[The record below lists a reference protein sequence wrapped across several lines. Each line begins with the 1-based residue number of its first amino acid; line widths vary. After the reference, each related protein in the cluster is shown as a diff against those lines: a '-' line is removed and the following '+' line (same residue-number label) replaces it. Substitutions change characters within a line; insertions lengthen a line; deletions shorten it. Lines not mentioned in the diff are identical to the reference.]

1 LTRVDDEKISELPIA
16 HRSGVPYC
24 LLDNAFRSTDR
35 TSGLF
40 LWEVTRDQMRIGLA
54 YNEKPDPAPDA
65 QSDGSGDA
73 FAEWDDPSTI
83 AAVEQALGLFGDV
96 IRLEADQF
104 FPQNVVLA
112 SPDIVFNMAE
122 GLHGQSREALVPAI
136 CEYLNIPYTGSDPLT
151 LALSLHKGR
160 TKETLAYRG
169 VPTAPFTCLDAA
181 EQVER
186 MTLPYPVFV
195 KPVAEGSGKGVFATN
210 LCANVAALRERARF
224 LLDRYAEPVL
234 VETYLP
240 GPEFTVAILGNG
252 PEAYCLPV
260 IGFDF
265 SALPAGAPPVYG
277 YEAKWVWDRPE
288 APLAI
293 FQCPARVPATL
304 YREIERTALDAYHA
318 LGCRDW
324 CRVDLRVDRFGV
336 PNVLELNPL
345 PGIIPDPAM
354 NSCFP
359 KAARAAGFGYD
370 ELIQEVVRIA
380 WRRLTGRESMVET
393 RTAVVGA

>member
-1 LTRVDDEKISELPIA
+1 
-16 HRSGVPYC
+16 
-24 LLDNAFRSTDR
+24 
-35 TSGLF
+35 
-40 LWEVTRDQMRIGLA
+40 MRIGLA
-54 YNEKPDPAPDA
+54 YNQKPAQASAADPATTN
-65 QSDGSGDA
+65 DA

-83 AAVEQALGLFGDV
+83 AAVEQALGPFGSV
-96 IRLEADQF
+96 IRLEADQS
-104 FPQNVVLA
+104 FPQQLA
-112 SPDIVFNMAE
+112 LARPDLVFNMAE

-136 CEYLNIPYTGSDPLT
+136 CEYLTIPYTGSDPLT

-169 VPTAPFTCLDAA
+169 VPTAPFAC
-181 EQVER
+181 VEAVR
-186 MTLPYPVFV
+186 DLEHMALPFPVFV
-195 KPVAEGSGKGVFATN
+195 KPVAEGSGKGVFTS
-210 LCANVAALRERARF
+210 NVCHDPRALRKRVRF
-224 LLDRYAEPVL
+224 LLDHYAEPVL

-252 PEAYCLPV
+252 AEAYCLPV
-260 IGFDF
+260 VGFDF
-265 SALPAGAPPVYG
+265 STLPKGAPPVYG

-293 FQCPARVPATL
+293 FQCPARVPPEL

-324 CRVDLRVDRFGV
+324 CRVDVRVDRFGV
-336 PNVLELNPL
+336 PNIIELNPL

-370 ELIQEVVRIA
+370 ELIQEVVRLA
-380 WRRLTGRESMVET
+380 WRRLTGHEIRGAAT
-393 RTAVVGA
+393 RRRAAPRAQAASVTA